1 MYGLIVS
8 ALSKVAP
15 WKNSTLEIVPSESE
29 ALADNVRVAGA
40 VVVKL
45 FEGEVREMVGERLDG
60 AARSKMA
67 EAVVFAERV
76 IEQEPV
82 PEQPPPLQPAKVE
95 PLAGEAARVT
105 LVPPL
110 NDSLQSEPQVMPV
123 PLITPPP
130 VPPLAIVKV

>member
-1 MYGLIVS
+1 M
-8 ALSKVAP
+8 
-15 WKNSTLEIVPSESE
+15 
-29 ALADNVRVAGA
+29 
-40 VVVKL
+40 VKL

-60 AARSKMA
+60 AVSSKMA

-76 IEQEPV
+76 MEQEPV

-95 PLAGEAARVT
+95 PLAGVAARVT